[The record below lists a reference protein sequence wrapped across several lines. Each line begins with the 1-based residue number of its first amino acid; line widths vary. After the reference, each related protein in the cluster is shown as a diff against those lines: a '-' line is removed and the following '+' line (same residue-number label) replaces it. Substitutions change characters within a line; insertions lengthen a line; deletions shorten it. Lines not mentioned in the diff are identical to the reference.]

1 MDFLGEGLRRA
12 VALLLAGDGEVYGIA
27 VLTLKIGL
35 IATVLACGLGIPVGF
50 VLATRPFWGRR
61 AALTVVN
68 TALAFPTVVVGLLLY
83 GLLSRRGPLGGFGWL
98 YTWQAIVIGD
108 VLLAFPI
115 AAALSAAAVQG
126 VDPRIRRTAETLGAG
141 PWRAA
146 WTVARE
152 ARLALAAVIT
162 AAFGQTVAEVG
173 AAMIVGGNIRG
184 ATRTLTTAV
193 ALYTAQGDFGL
204 ALALGVVLLLLAL
217 VVNVALQVLQG
228 RGGAVV
234 ELRAVQHRYEG
245 RVVLDLQ
252 RFTVTPGA
260 AVAIVGPNGSGK
272 STLLRLLALLERPS
286 EGEVLVDGRAAWS
299 GRQRGR
305 PAPGLRRRVTLVEQR
320 PILLRGTVRE
330 NLEYGLKL
338 RGMRRPEVNRTVA
351 TVGERLGI
359 TPLLGRRRH
368 ELSDGEVQRVAVARA
383 LGLEPDL
390 LLLDEPVSSADRA
403 AAQTL
408 YRALEEERRRRPLA
422 ICLAS
427 HQLEDAYRW
436 ADDVRALAEGRL
448 SPVTPE
454 NLFRVELPLEGASGL
469 KHVRVGTVL
478 IATVTDRTGPAIL
491 AVPPTDIFV
500 SREPLPSSA
509 RNVFTGTV
517 TRLSRPRP
525 GAVHVTADV
534 GVELVAVVTEE
545 ATRDLALAP
554 GSPVAFAFKAS
565 AVRVF

>member
-1 MDFLGEGLRRA
+1 MLEL
-12 VALLLAGDGEVYGIA
+12 
-27 VLTLKIGL
+27 
-35 IATVLACGLGIPVGF
+35 VG
-50 VLATRPFWGRR
+50 VRHE
-61 AALTVVN
+61 
-68 TALAFPTVVVGLLLY
+68 Y
-83 GLLSRRGPLGGFGWL
+83 
-98 YTWQAIVIGD
+98 D
-108 VLLAFPI
+108 
-115 AAALSAAAVQG
+115 
-126 VDPRIRRTAETLGAG
+126 
-141 PWRAA
+141 
-146 WTVARE
+146 
-152 ARLALAAVIT
+152 
-162 AAFGQTVAEVG
+162 
-173 AAMIVGGNIRG
+173 
-184 ATRTLTTAV
+184 
-193 ALYTAQGDFGL
+193 
-204 ALALGVVLLLLAL
+204 
-217 VVNVALQVLQG
+217 
-228 RGGAVV
+228 
-234 ELRAVQHRYEG
+234 G
-245 RVVLDLQ
+245 RVVLDLE
-252 RFTVTPGA
+252 RFAVAPGA

-408 YRALEEERRRRPLA
+408 YRALEEEQPPPALA
-422 ICLAS
+422 NCLAS

-436 ADDVRALAEGRL
+436 SDDVRALADGRL

-454 NLFRVELPLEGASGL
+454 NLFRVDLTTAESGDL
-469 KHVRVGTVL
+469 KRACVGTVE
-478 IATVTDRTGPAIL
+478 IAAMTDKIGPAIL

-500 SREPLPSSA
+500 SREPLASSA
-509 RNVFTGTV
+509 RNTFQGRV
-517 TRLSRPRP
+517 TSLARRGP
-525 GAVHVTADV
+525 GGGGGGGVHVTADV
-534 GVELVAVVTEE
+534 GVELIAVVTEE
-545 ATRDLALAP
+545 AVRDLALAP
-554 GSPVAFAFKAS
+554 GSPVVFSFKAS